1 MQEIGKQHNLGSF
14 IIGNWKMNGNKS
26 FITNFL
32 TQLSD
37 HLSLSLNTKL
47 NSPDTTPSLSQNT
60 DHLHNLSS
68 ADALADALY
77 CNNHIMLA
85 PPVVYLDF
93 MAKMLEEKSLSHI
106 IKLTAQDCFYTKNG
120 AYTRAI
126 SAEMLKDFGVKFCI
140 LGHSERRT
148 IFGESE
154 QSLAKKIEAVLAEDI
169 AIIYCIGENKQQYQA
184 GITEEVL
191 GQQLQNLHPYLPQI
205 ASGKIIIAYE
215 PVWAIGTGLV
225 PKIAEIAKIND
236 FIRKSVNYD
245 GATDVSNISNNGAN
259 GDDDVFNNRASV
271 IYGGSV
277 NSANATSIINE
288 AKSNGLLI
296 GGASLKPEEFC
307 KIISYNL

>member
-32 TQLSD
+32 TQLSY
-37 HLSLSLNTKL
+37 HLSLNTKL
-47 NSPDTTPSLSQNT
+47 NSSDTTPSLSQNT

-68 ADALADALY
+68 ADALY

-106 IKLTAQDCFYTKNG
+106 VKLTAQDCFYAKNG
-120 AYTRAI
+120 AYTGAI

-191 GQQLQNLHPYLPQI
+191 GQQLQNLRPYLPQV
-205 ASGKIIIAYE
+205 ASSKIIIAYE

-236 FIRKSVNYD
+236 FIKKSVNYD
-245 GATDVSNISNNGAN
+245 GATDVSNISNNGA
-259 GDDDVFNNRASV
+259 GDVFNNRASV

-277 NSANATSIINE
+277 NSSNATSIINE

-307 KIISYNL
+307 KIISYNS